1 MRFIDLGLKRS
12 WSGKCSAYVYGHLR
26 ICSVHVRGVCVC
38 VCALIRLLAPAGL
51 RASVIQFVAKTRR
64 PGQLP
69 PLVTDLIAAVADN
82 GLPPPPSSPMVWVV
96 GHSRASGNYKCVV
109 IADNCTASMDLSRPT
124 AALPG
129 LQGAVVMCARSSWGL
144 VSMTTMGRSFGTM
157 CCAKSA
163 MDGAVVLVVSPK
175 ACEPCFPDAANGCMG
190 ATQDDG
196 KAWVV
201 FETLAC
207 ALQARAVFAAH
218 CTTSVSE
225 PYPWIPIVVGATRFA
240 QTLAPVGW
248 FPLLH
253 WRPAPRDMRLLQHAL
268 LAVSPKGCARVV
280 IDDPGF
286 VGVVTGRHAEEA
298 TRDKDWMLF
307 KSFEDARRVRS
318 ERLAGF
324 CTSLPCPRFR
334 AVGGG

>member
-1 MRFIDLGLKRS
+1 M
-12 WSGKCSAYVYGHLR
+12 
-26 ICSVHVRGVCVC
+26 RGVP
-38 VCALIRLLAPAGL
+38 IRSLAPACL
-51 RASVIQFVAKTRR
+51 RASVIQFVAKTTRWR
-64 PGQLP
+64 PVPLP

-82 GLPPPPSSPMVWVV
+82 GLPPAPSSPMVWVV
-96 GHSRASGNYKCVV
+96 GHSRAYGNYKCVV

-129 LQGAVVMCARSSWGL
+129 LQGAVVMCASSSWGL

-175 ACEPCFPDAANGCMG
+175 ACVPCFPDAANGCMG

-207 ALQARAVFAAH
+207 ALQARAVFVGAF
-218 CTTSVSE
+218 CTLVSE
-225 PYPWIPIVVGATRFA
+225 PYPWIPIVVGAARFA

-248 FPLLH
+248 FPPPPAALEA
-253 WRPAPRDMRLLQHAL
+253 RAPRHA
-268 LAVSPKGCARVV
+268 AFASRVAGGVPKGVCACRHRRPWVCRC
-280 IDDPGF
+280 GN
-286 VGVVTGRHAEEA
+286 GAACGRGQA
-298 TRDKDWMLF
+298 
-307 KSFEDARRVRS
+307 
-318 ERLAGF
+318 
-324 CTSLPCPRFR
+324 
-334 AVGGG
+334 